1 MQSYNK
7 YVTICSM
14 SELKNYRKLLV
25 DDDFN
30 KSITAKNVCLFLG
43 AGVARNLK
51 MPDWSGLAS
60 NITDWCFKNKII
72 KHSEV
77 HTLSNMSNPLKEI
90 SYCTRQIESKNKEN
104 DFNIYLKEIF
114 IDNPKDAY
122 ERNSELYDN
131 FIKLYNSGKVLLVQ
145 TNYDRTIENNVEAQ
159 PFIPYAEDNNITL
172 TNNLLVYLHGRFDGN
187 YKDIVLTKEK
197 YNEVYVLENNP
208 FQEKQKNFIRQLLGS
223 YTIIML
229 GYSLQDNE
237 IVQLIANRKNVENYK
252 KVIVIIDTCKA
263 KAISNNI
270 DTQYWKSCCN
280 GNLEIYTYDT
290 EDNGFAQFAQVV
302 QDLTDEITRPINTN
316 SILEFADP
324 ATIEGLND
332 DN

>member
-25 DDDFN
+25 DADFQ

-51 MPDWSGLAS
+51 MPDWNGLAS

-72 KHSEV
+72 QHSEV

-104 DFNIYLKEIF
+104 DFNIYLKKIF
-114 IDNPKDAY
+114 IENPKAAY
-122 ERNSELYDN
+122 EQDSKLYDN

-145 TNYDRTIENNVEAQ
+145 TNYDRTIENYVDAQ
-159 PFIPYAEDNNITL
+159 PFIPYTEDNNITL

-197 YNEVYVLENNP
+197 YNEVYVLENKSSL
-208 FQEKQKNFIRQLLGS
+208 EKQRNFIRQLLKS

-263 KAISNNI
+263 KAISNKI
-270 DTQYWKSCCN
+270 DAQYWKSCCN
-280 GNLEIYTYDT
+280 DNIELYAYST
-290 EDNGFAQFAQVV
+290 ECYGFKKFNKVV
-302 QDLTDEITRPINTN
+302 KDLTDKIIHTTGSEPIIEYTN
-316 SILEFADP
+316 P
-324 ATIEGLND
+324 TTIEGLYD

>member
-14 SELKNYRKLLV
+14 SELKNYQKLLV
-25 DDDFN
+25 DEDFK
-30 KSITAKNVCLFLG
+30 KSIIAKNVCLFLG

-51 MPDWSGLAS
+51 MPDWNGLAS
-60 NITDWCFKNKII
+60 KITNWCFENKII
-72 KHSEV
+72 KHSEL

-90 SYCTRQIESKNKEN
+90 SYCTRQIENKNKED
-104 DFNIYLKEIF
+104 DFNLYLNKIF
-114 IDNPKDAY
+114 IKNPETAY
-122 ERNSELYDN
+122 EQDSKLYDN

-145 TNYDRTIENNVEAQ
+145 TNYDKTIENNVKVQA
-159 PFIPYAEDNNITL
+159 FIPYAEDNNITL
-172 TNNLLVYLHGRFDGN
+172 TNSLLVYLHGRFDGN

-197 YNEVYVLENNP
+197 YNKVYVLENNLL
-208 FQEKQKNFIRQLLGS
+208 QEKQRNFIRQLLES

-252 KVIVIIDTCKA
+252 KVIVIIDTCNA
-263 KAISNNI
+263 KAISNKI
-270 DTQYWKSCCN
+270 DAQYWESCCN
-280 GNLEIYTYDT
+280 SNLEIYTYDT
-290 EDNGFAQFAQVV
+290 EDNGFTQFAQVV
-302 QDLTDEITRPINTN
+302 QDLTDEITHTIDTN
-316 SILEFADP
+316 SILEFTDP
-324 ATIEGLND
+324 TTIEGLYD

>member
-25 DDDFN
+25 DDDFQ

-51 MPDWSGLAS
+51 MPDWNGLAS

-72 KHSEV
+72 KHSDV

-90 SYCTRQIESKNKEN
+90 SYCTRQIENKNKEDN
-104 DFNIYLKEIF
+104 FNIYLNKIF
-114 IDNPKDAY
+114 IKNPETAY

-197 YNEVYVLENNP
+197 YNEVYVLENKSSL
-208 FQEKQKNFIRQLLGS
+208 EKQRNFIRQLLES

-252 KVIVIIDTCKA
+252 KVIVIIDTCNA
-263 KAISNNI
+263 KAISNKI
-270 DTQYWKSCCN
+270 DAQYWESCCN
-280 GNLEIYTYDT
+280 GNLEIYTYNT

-302 QDLTDEITRPINTN
+302 QDLTDEITHTTDTN
-316 SILEFADP
+316 SILEFTDP
-324 ATIEGLND
+324 ATIEGLNN

>member
-7 YVTICSM
+7 YATICSM

-25 DDDFN
+25 DDDFQ

-43 AGVARNLK
+43 AGVARNLN
-51 MPDWSGLAS
+51 MPDWNGLAS
-60 NITDWCFKNKII
+60 EITNWCFENKII

-90 SYCTRQIESKNKEN
+90 SYCTRQIESKNKED
-104 DFNIYLKEIF
+104 DFNLYLDKIF
-114 IDNPKDAY
+114 IKNPETAY
-122 ERNSELYDN
+122 KQDSKLYDN
-131 FIKLYNSGKVLLVQ
+131 FIKLYNSGKVLFVQ
-145 TNYDRTIENNVEAQ
+145 TNYDRTIESNEEVQ

-172 TNNLLVYLHGRFDGN
+172 TNNLLVYLHGRFNGN

-208 FQEKQKNFIRQLLGS
+208 LQEKQKNFIRQLLES

-270 DTQYWKSCCN
+270 DTQYWESCCN
-280 GNLEIYTYDT
+280 DNLEIYTYDT

-302 QDLTDEITRPINTN
+302 QDLTDEITCPINTN
-316 SILEFADP
+316 SILEFTDP
-324 ATIEGLND
+324 AIIEGLND
-332 DN
+332 DY

>member
-7 YVTICSM
+7 YATICSM
-14 SELKNYRKLLV
+14 SELKNYQKLLV

-43 AGVARNLK
+43 AGVARNLN
-51 MPDWSGLAS
+51 MPDWNGLAS
-60 NITDWCFKNKII
+60 KITNWCFENKII

-90 SYCTRQIESKNKEN
+90 SYCTQQIENENKED
-104 DFNIYLKEIF
+104 DFNLYLDKIF
-114 IDNPKDAY
+114 IKNPETAY
-122 ERNSELYDN
+122 EQDSKLYDN
-131 FIKLYNSGKVLLVQ
+131 FIRLYNSGKVLLVQ

-229 GYSLQDNE
+229 GYSLKDNE

-252 KVIVIIDTCKA
+252 KVIVIIDTCNA
-263 KAISNNI
+263 KAISNKI
-270 DTQYWKSCCN
+270 DAQYWESCCN
-280 GNLEIYTYDT
+280 SNLEIYTYDT
-290 EDNGFAQFAQVV
+290 EENGFTQFAQVV
-302 QDLTDEITRPINTN
+302 QDLTDEITHTTDTN
-316 SILEFADP
+316 SILEFTDP

-332 DN
+332 GN